1 MFSAVI
7 LAVAIMRNRAQWRR
21 KENSTMKKSIAVAL
35 AAVAGFACASRA
47 AENMIGRQTQNEGI
61 FATPAKGAIA
71 IDGVISP
78 DEWDLSGQI
87 QSYADSGTKD
97 FYSVKSA
104 AMWDADNLYLSF
116 DWRDPMPLNS
126 RVDPAQD
133 PSRGWVADA
142 IQLRVTAD
150 GQSSWITIWGFDY
163 ANGIKP
169 ACDIV
174 YATEPRA
181 FKGKHPSSKL
191 YYTGKPNEF
200 ELGDGIAVAYRM
212 ADDSK
217 GFTQEV
223 RIPWKH
229 IYLNDAAKGA
239 ADMKFRMGIEF
250 LYGAASGTGFPVHR
264 YIDNMQPG
272 KTSREFYWTAFD
284 SWGDVTLA
292 SGSVEPRKYVEG
304 SLKPQ
309 GTIPLRMKVPADAKF
324 FTIAINSPDGKRLRN
339 VAGGYR
345 VEDFTVETADG
356 MNTVE
361 VMWDGLTEDGNL
373 VKAGEYQLVGLSSGA
388 LDGYYEMSFY
398 NPGTPAW
405 QTRDKTGAWGADHT
419 IPHLVT
425 RSGDNVVICCSFAEG
440 GYGTFVVKPD
450 GTKAWSEIRGS
461 DVLAATADYVF
472 TIPNDWGTSGAQIL
486 RMDAKT
492 GAFAPSSEELPMPLP
507 LATLFGVE
515 AGKAPRVLALA
526 TSGDSLVMVTSDA
539 RLRIFD
545 AATAAPRGDFPF
557 ALKTIAKAAEEAADN
572 PPPEDAEAVKPS
584 PIPFAANDS
593 AAFCVLDGAIMRVDL
608 ATGAVTPLALSAKPE
623 KPTALAIDADGNLY
637 VADDGARHQVLKFNP
652 ADGKLLLAYGRE
664 GGRALEGKFEPDGMR
679 YITSITVDAANRLW
693 VTETSRHP
701 RRVSV
706 WAPDG
711 AFERD
716 FIGNTGY
723 AGQGSLIH
731 DGDAT
736 VAVAEMNELWLNP
749 ETHEWGVKSIMF
761 NPDPE
766 KGDFFSPGSTA
777 FHSGNVFA
785 SSASGES
792 HEYFSC
798 LGDRRNTPFFLM
810 MKVGDDWSV
819 VAAIASV
826 GRLQNLLGGQY
837 GAQVVKDSFGAWADL
852 DPSTILVWNDFNN
865 DGYVTREECEIVP
878 PTKPSRP
885 QNGKSAGHSVA
896 LDPCSNTTLDPDDL
910 GFFATRAEGKATRTV
925 RIAPVSFRD
934 GGKPVYKLEGVKDYP
949 CDFTINGAATSVP
962 GKDTV
967 VGFINLKN
975 RVYVAGWRKST
986 GEILW
991 KYLSPYHQVHGSHN
1005 ATMPRPGLLI
1015 GCLKVC
1021 GVALGCGDSDV
1032 FMVRGNLGEDYYL
1045 TTDGLF
1051 VNILTKDGRI
1061 PGVTLPEDEE
1071 TLRATSFASLQGRGE
1086 HFSGIFAKHND
1097 GVCRCSGAVPAS
1109 QAGNIIRIEGLD
1121 SIRHLAPSTVAV
1133 TDEQL
1138 VAADADNTR
1147 RVLESKA
1154 PTAPLTAAQAPLDGQ
1169 GRIQWGRVKAFPI
1182 ERQGQPVS
1190 ANFRLAYD
1198 AGQLALRWEI
1208 RGDSSPWKNGGNDWH
1223 ILFKTGDCVDF
1234 QLSPTGNKKEPVD
1247 GDFRLIIAP
1256 FQDQN
1261 AVVLMR
1267 PRLKGATDGFKY
1279 TSPVQTLPFDSVSC
1293 LALEPDV
1300 QIRDNNVT
1308 VTLSVPWTMLGMVT
1322 PAVGTELS
1330 GDVGFI
1336 LSNNA
1341 GTENAARI
1349 YRSNKSTNLVNDQPG
1364 EAALKPQGFSG
1375 VIFE

>member
-1 MFSAVI
+1 
-7 LAVAIMRNRAQWRR
+7 
-21 KENSTMKKSIAVAL
+21 MKKTIAATL
-35 AAVAGFACASRA
+35 AAAAGIACASHA
-47 AENMIGRQTQNEGI
+47 AENMIGRQTQNEGV
-61 FATPAKGAIA
+61 FATPAKGAVT
-71 IDGVISP
+71 IDGAISP

-97 FYSVKSA
+97 FYSVKTA
-104 AMWDADNLYLSF
+104 AMWDADNLYLAF

-142 IQLRVTAD
+142 IQLRVTAGD
-150 GQSSWITIWGFDY
+150 QSSWFTIWGYDY
-163 ANGIKP
+163 AHGIKP

-174 YATEPRA
+174 YATAPRN
-181 FKGKHPSSKL
+181 FNGKHPASKL
-191 YYTGKPNEF
+191 YYTGRPNEP
-200 ELGDGIAVAYRM
+200 ELGGGIAVAYRM
-212 ADDSK
+212 ADDAK

-239 ADMKFRMGIEF
+239 AGAKFRMGIEF

-292 SGSVEPRKYVEG
+292 EGSVEPRKYVEG
-304 SLKPQ
+304 SLKPL

-324 FTIAINSPDGKRLRN
+324 FTVAVDSMDGKRIRN
-339 VAGGYR
+339 VAGGCR
-345 VEDFTVETADG
+345 VEDFAVETADG
-356 MNTVE
+356 MATVE
-361 VMWDGLTEDGNL
+361 VMWDGLTEDGDL
-373 VKAGEYQLVGLSSGA
+373 VPAGEYRLVGLSSGA

-398 NPGTPAW
+398 NPGTPPW
-405 QTRDKTGAWGADHT
+405 QTMDKTGAWGADHT
-419 IPHLVT
+419 IPHLVA
-425 RSGDNVVICCSFAEG
+425 RSGDNIVICCSFAEG

-450 GTKAWSEIRGS
+450 GTKAWSEVRGT
-461 DVLAATADYVF
+461 DVLAATADYVS
-472 TIPNDWGTSGAQIL
+472 TIPNDWGTSGAQLL

-492 GAFAPSSEELPMPLP
+492 GKFAPFSDELPMPLP
-507 LATLFGVE
+507 LSTLFGTE
-515 AGKAPRVLALA
+515 KGQATPRVLAIA
-526 TSGDSLVMVTSDA
+526 VSGDTLAMVTSDG
-539 RLRIFD
+539 RLRLFD
-545 AATAAPRGDFPF
+545 AATAAPRADHPF
-557 ALKTIAKAAEEAADN
+557 ALHALANASEEAADN
-572 PPPEDAEAVKPS
+572 PPPEDADAAKPA

-593 AAFCVLDGAIMRVDL
+593 AAFCVLDGAVLRVDL
-608 ATGAVTPLALSAKPE
+608 STGATTPVTLSVQPE
-623 KPTALAIDADGNLY
+623 KPTALALDADGSLY
-637 VADDGARHQVLKFNP
+637 VADDGARHQVLKFNH
-652 ADGKLLLAYGRE
+652 ASGELLQAFGRE
-664 GGRALEGKFEPDGMR
+664 GGRAMQGKFEPDGMR
-679 YITSITVDAANRLW
+679 YITSIAVDARNRLW
-693 VTETSRHP
+693 VAETSRHP

-736 VAVAEMNELWLNP
+736 VAVAEMNELWLDP
-749 ETHEWGVKSIMF
+749 ATHGWGVKSIMF

-766 KGDFFSPGSTA
+766 KGDFFQPGSTA

-785 SSASGES
+785 SAASGES

-798 LGDRRNTPFFLM
+798 LGDTRNTPFFLM

-819 VAAIASV
+819 VAAIGSV
-826 GRLQNLLGGQY
+826 ARLQGLLGGQY

-852 DPSTILVWNDFNN
+852 DPATILVWNDFDN

-878 PTKPSRP
+878 PAKPSRP
-885 QNGKSAGHSVA
+885 QGGRNAGHNVA
-896 LDPCSNTTLDPDDL
+896 FNPCGNTTLDPDDL
-910 GFFATRAEGKATRTV
+910 GFFATRTEGRAVKTV
-925 RIAPVSFRD
+925 RVTPVAYRD
-934 GGKPVYKLEGVKDYP
+934 GGRPVYKLEGVKDYP
-949 CDFTINGAATSVP
+949 ATFAINGAATAVP

-967 VGFINLKN
+967 VGFIQMSN
-975 RVYVAGWRKST
+975 RTYVAGWRKST

-991 KYLSPYHQVHGSHN
+991 KYRSPYHQVHGSHN

-1021 GVALGCGDSDV
+1021 GVARGCGDSDV

-1071 TLRATSFASLQGRGE
+1071 TLRATSFAALQGRGE
-1086 HFSGIFAKHND
+1086 HFSGVFAKHDD

-1121 SIRHLAPSTVAV
+1121 SIRHLEPATVTV

-1147 RVLESKA
+1147 RALENAA
-1154 PTAPLTAAQAPLDGQ
+1154 PVAPLTVAQAPLDGQ
-1169 GRIQWGRVKAFPI
+1169 GRIQWNKVKAFPI
-1182 ERQGQPVS
+1182 ERQGLPVS
-1190 ANFRLAYD
+1190 ARFRAAYD

-1208 RGDSSPWKNGGNDWH
+1208 LHDTSPWKNGGNDWH

-1234 QLSPTGNKKEPVD
+1234 QLSPTGNRKDPAE
-1247 GDFRLIIAP
+1247 GDFRLLVAP
-1256 FQDQN
+1256 FQGEN
-1261 AVVLMR
+1261 VAVLMR
-1267 PRLKGATDGFKY
+1267 PRLQGATDGFKY
-1279 TSPVQTLPFDSVSC
+1279 TSPVQALPFDSVSC
-1293 LALEPDV
+1293 LSVKPEV
-1300 QIRDNNVT
+1300 QVRENNVT
-1308 VTLSVPWTMLGMVT
+1308 VTLAVPWSMLGMT
-1322 PAVGTELS
+1322 MPASGTELS

-1349 YRSNKSTNLVNDQPG
+1349 YRANKNTNLVNDQPG